1 MPAPTDQGK
10 NRSFVSLNL
19 NKQAPRWIHGRG
31 NSDNSEGFNTIND
44 VGRMAQS
51 PLKSYWNRPEEF
63 EECSLFKLYL
73 IYKLFN
79 GNWKKCDKENIQLK
93 GDNFT
98 SWSTLYS
105 QYIGIINSE
114 PVDLLGLPVDNEEN
128 ETTDDESLEE
138 LSEDDESE
146 EYRYDWM
153 HLAEIGLRANIDSS
167 TDLGTRDMDINY
179 DWINEGRQRYSDD
192 DLTGASDFIRNALDK
207 DQKNND
213 RCDDRDLVDFQ
224 TLNVK
229 QNSVLK
235 QIKLHYNDILMGKE
249 VEALRMI
256 IMEIADTGKSYLI
269 GAIREK
275 LWTMASNKLEIDGER
290 LKQLQERLQGVHY
303 VIIDKLSMVGRR
315 MLAKIDTRL
324 RQGFSENR
332 NVPFGKRSIILF
344 SNFGQLP
351 PVLDLLMYTTNT
363 SRDASSNN
371 GIVLYKSFLEACKL
385 DVIERQNGD
394 SEEQR
399 TFRDIL
405 L

>member
-1 MPAPTDQGK
+1 ME
-10 NRSFVSLNL
+10 
-19 NKQAPRWIHGRG
+19 
-31 NSDNSEGFNTIND
+31 EGIATTVKDLTQLMII
-44 VGRMAQS
+44 Q
-51 PLKSYWNRPEEF
+51 
-63 EECSLFKLYL
+63 
-73 IYKLFN
+73 
-79 GNWKKCDKENIQLK
+79 QLK

-235 QIKLHYNDILMGKE
+235 QIKLHYNDILMESSDNCASSYRSGS
-249 VEALRMI
+249 LNINGTTIHLMLSIPI
-256 IMEIADTGKSYLI
+256 INNK
-269 GAIREK
+269 R
-275 LWTMASNKLEIDGER
+275 SNKLEIDGER